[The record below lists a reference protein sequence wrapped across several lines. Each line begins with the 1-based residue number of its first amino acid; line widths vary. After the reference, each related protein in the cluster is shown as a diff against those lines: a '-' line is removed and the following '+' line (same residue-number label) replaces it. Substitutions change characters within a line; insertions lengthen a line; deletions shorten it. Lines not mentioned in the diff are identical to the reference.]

1 MKSGI
6 GIMRTVV
13 RAAAIVLYYGVTSR
27 IRTRDRKTSI
37 GASLNRL
44 LIPFIFKK
52 CGDNVNI
59 RPNVYFGSGSQIEIG
74 DRSMIGADSLIGSC
88 AEVVIG
94 EDVLMGPQVMLY
106 TSNHGI
112 DPDARIADQPMQ
124 CASVEIGNDVW
135 IGARVIILS
144 GVKIQDGAVV
154 GAGAVVTKDVPP
166 SAVVGGGPA
175 GVIKYRTAAKRAA

>member
-1 MKSGI
+1 MKLGARIIKALI
-6 GIMRTVV
+6 GG
-13 RAAAIVLYYGVTSR
+13 AARVLYYGVTSR

-52 CGDNVNI
+52 CGNKVNI
-59 RPNVYFGSGSQIEIG
+59 RPNVYFGNGSQIEIG

-88 AEVVIG
+88 ARVVIG
-94 EDVLMGPQVMLY
+94 EDVLMGPQVMIY

-112 DPDARIADQPMQ
+112 DQDARIADQPMQ

-135 IGARVIILS
+135 IGARVVILS
-144 GVKIQDGAVV
+144 GVKIHDGAVI

-166 SAVVGGGPA
+166 YAVVGGVPA
-175 GVIKYRTAAKRAA
+175 RVIKYRTSVKRAA